1 MRALLVFLL
10 VVAAAGWLGPA
21 SAAGWLGPASA
32 AAKLVAQP
40 RFVPAAGPVVA
51 GAERLAW
58 VTRRDDAVLDLWM
71 SDRDSGPRRV
81 QRFSGA
87 DGERLRWPRLS
98 ASPADLGLELVV
110 TDRAGATL
118 RTLTYA
124 GPFGAPLLP
133 ASAIPELSAPSPWQ
147 VFVTRGCDSAK
158 IYAFAPAESPDLPAE
173 GSCALRLR
181 SPLRLDGD
189 RLRLGVSCAGMRIA
203 CGARVVVRAGR
214 RIVARGTAHYNHT
227 TPPYA
232 AASLPVRPAALRL
245 LRRGARVRV
254 TAHISDGGDAPMVT
268 RHGIE
273 TVR

>member
-1 MRALLVFLL
+1 MRALLVSLL

-21 SAAGWLGPASA
+21 SAAGKLI
-32 AAKLVAQP
+32 AKP
-40 RFVPAAGPVVA
+40 RFLPAAGPVVA

-58 VTRRDDAVLDLWM
+58 VTRRDDAVLDLWI
-71 SDRDSGPRRV
+71 SDLGQVPRRI

-87 DGERLRWPRLS
+87 DGELLRSPRLG
-98 ASPADLGLELVV
+98 ASEADLGLELRV

-124 GPFGAPLLP
+124 GTFGVPLLP
-133 ASAIPELSAPSPWQ
+133 VAVLPELTGSSAWQ
-147 VFVTRGCDSAK
+147 VFLTRGCESAR
-158 IYAFAPAESPDLPAE
+158 IYSFSPGQYPDVPAP

-189 RLRLGVSCAGMRIA
+189 RLRFGVSCAGMRIA
-203 CGARVVVRAGR
+203 CGARVVVRAGG
-214 RIVARGTAHYNHT
+214 RILARGIAHFNHA

-232 AASLPVRPAALRL
+232 AASLHVGPAARKL
-245 LRRGARVRV
+245 LHSGARVRV
-254 TAHISDGGDAPMVT
+254 TARISDGNVSGSIT
-268 RHGIE
+268 RHGIR

>member
-1 MRALLVFLL
+1 MRALLAVLF
-10 VVAAAGWLGPA
+10 VA
-21 SAAGWLGPASA
+21 SAAGWLGPASV
-32 AAKLVAQP
+32 AAKLVAKP
-40 RFVPAAGPVVA
+40 RFVPAAGPVAA

-71 SDRDSGPRRV
+71 SDGVSGPRRV

-87 DGERLRWPRLS
+87 DGERLRRPRLS
-98 ASPADLGLELVV
+98 ASPADLGLELLV

-124 GPFGAPLLP
+124 GAFGAPLLLAAAVPEP
-133 ASAIPELSAPSPWQ
+133 AGPSPWQ
-147 VFVTRGCDSAK
+147 VFVTRGCESAR
-158 IYAFAPAESPDLPAE
+158 IYSFAPSESPDLPAE
-173 GSCALRLR
+173 GSCPLRLR

-203 CGARVVVRAGR
+203 CGARVVVRAGG
-214 RIVARGTAHYNHT
+214 RIVARGIAHYNHA

-232 AASLPVRPAALRL
+232 AASLPVGPAARKLVQ
-245 LRRGARVRV
+245 RGARVQV
-254 TAHISDGGDAPMVT
+254 TAHISDGGSAHRVA
-268 RHGIE
+268 RHGTT